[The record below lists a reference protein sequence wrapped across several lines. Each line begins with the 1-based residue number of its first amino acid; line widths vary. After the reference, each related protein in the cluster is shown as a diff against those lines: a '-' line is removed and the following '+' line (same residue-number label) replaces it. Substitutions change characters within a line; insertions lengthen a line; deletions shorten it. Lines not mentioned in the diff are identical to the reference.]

1 MQLLQLLEFC
11 VSWLVGVKSWTP
23 QYWPWLYA
31 LLVRLEKLLTPDT
44 ASLLRDL
51 SAAGERR
58 RRAASSCSS

>member
-11 VSWLVGVKSWTP
+11 VSWLEVKSWAP
-23 QYWPWLYA
+23 QYGPWLYA
-31 LLVRLEKLLTPDT
+31 LLVRLEKLLTQDT

>member
-1 MQLLQLLEFC
+1 M
-11 VSWLVGVKSWTP
+11 SWLVGVTGWTP
-23 QYWPWLYA
+23 QYWPWLYT